1 MIKHFFKLIWNK
13 KRTNFMTSLGI
24 FISFIVL
31 FLVMITVIF
40 NISNYLKPLGFSYKD
55 VWYITMDW
63 KDSSQEE
70 IKETLL
76 QFENAFRSFPEIEGF
91 AYSESFLFSP
101 AVMNITSYE
110 YGDREIRCNIRYG
123 SDDFA
128 EVMKL
133 KILEGR
139 WFNESDNAS
148 SKNPL
153 VINEYAKE
161 EIFGNDIA
169 LGKVLHIDETEYII
183 VGVIGEFRNA
193 GKFSRSSL
201 ISFRR
206 ISLNQEHELY
216 RFGRESMGSRIL
228 LKMKKG
234 TPFQFEET
242 ITKSLSNIAK
252 DWQVKMNTLELLKKS
267 ATLQSLIFPVILIVV
282 CGFLVINVA
291 LGLFGVIWYNTN
303 RRKSE
308 IGLRR
313 ALGSTAIEIYKQIIG
328 EALVLST
335 FAMIFGSFFALQFPL
350 LGILSFI
357 DTRIYIFAYIIS
369 ILLIYLIT
377 ALCALYPSKLASNL
391 EPSEA
396 LHYE

>member
-24 FISFIVL
+24 FVSFIVL
-31 FLVMITVIF
+31 FLVLIAVIY

-55 VWYITMDW
+55 VWYISMDW

-70 IKETLL
+70 IRETLL
-76 QFENAFRSFPEIEGF
+76 QFENAFRGFPEIEVF
-91 AYSESFLFSP
+91 AYSVSFIFTP
-101 AVMNITSYE
+101 AVMNMTNYE
-110 YGDREIRCNIRYG
+110 YDGREIRCNIRYA
-123 SDDFA
+123 SDDFTD
-128 EVMKL
+128 VMGV
-133 KILEGR
+133 KILAGR
-139 WFNESDNAS
+139 WFDESDNAS

-153 VINEYAKE
+153 VINKYAKE
-161 EIFGNDIA
+161 EIFGDDTA
-169 LGKVLHIDETEYII
+169 LGKAIYRDETEYII
-183 VGVIGEFRNA
+183 IGVIDEFRNA
-193 GKFSRSSL
+193 GQFSGSSS

-206 ISLNQEHELY
+206 ISLNLDHELS
-216 RFGRESMGSRIL
+216 RFCSEAMGSRIL

-313 ALGSTAIEIYKQIIG
+313 ALGSTAMEIYKQIIG

-335 FAMIFGSFFALQFPL
+335 FAMIFGSFFALQFTL
-350 LGILSFI
+350 LGIFSFI
-357 DTRIYIFAYIIS
+357 DTKIYIFAYIFS
-369 ILLIYLIT
+369 ILLIYVIT
-377 ALCALYPSKLASNL
+377 ALCALYPSKLASSL

>member
-31 FLVMITVIF
+31 FLVLIAVIY

-76 QFENAFRSFPEIEGF
+76 QFENAFKSFPEIENF
-91 AYSESFLFSP
+91 AYSESFIFTP
-101 AVMNITSYE
+101 AVMNMTNYE
-110 YGDREIRCNIRYG
+110 YDGREIRCNIRYA
-123 SDDFA
+123 SDDFID
-128 EVMKL
+128 VMGME
-133 KILEGR
+133 ILVGR
-139 WFNESDNAS
+139 WFDASDNAS

-153 VINEYAKE
+153 VINKYAKE

-169 LGKVLHIDETEYII
+169 LGKVLHRDETEYII
-183 VGVIGEFRNA
+183 IGVIDEFRNA
-193 GKFSRSSL
+193 GQFSGSSS

-206 ISLNQEHELY
+206 ISLGVEHELS
-216 RFGRESMGSRIL
+216 RFGSEAMGSRIL
-228 LKMKKG
+228 LKMKSG
-234 TPFQFEET
+234 TPFQFEE
-242 ITKSLSNIAK
+242 ILTKRLSNIAK
-252 DWQVKMNTLELLKKS
+252 DWQIKMNTFELLKKS

-282 CGFLVINVA
+282 CGFLIINVA

-313 ALGSTAIEIYKQIIG
+313 ALGSSAIEIYKQIIG

-350 LGILSFI
+350 LGIFSFI
-357 DTRIYIFAYIIS
+357 DTNIYILAYIFS
-369 ILLIYLIT
+369 ILLIYVIT
-377 ALCALYPSKLASNL
+377 ALCSLYPSKLASSL

>member
-1 MIKHFFKLIWNK
+1 MMKHFFKLIWNK

-24 FISFIVL
+24 FVSFIVL
-31 FLVMITVIF
+31 FLVLTTVIY

-70 IKETLL
+70 IRETLL
-76 QFENAFRSFPEIEGF
+76 QFENSFRSFPEIEAF
-91 AYSESFLFSP
+91 AYSESFIFSP

-110 YGDREIRCNIRYG
+110 YEDREIRCNIRYA
-123 SDDFA
+123 SDDFTKVMGV
-128 EVMKL
+128 EV
-133 KILEGR
+133 LEGR
-139 WFNESDNAS
+139 WFDASDNAAA
-148 SKNPL
+148 KNPL
-153 VINEYAKE
+153 VINKYAKE
-161 EIFGNDIA
+161 EIFGNDTA
-169 LGKVLHIDETEYII
+169 LGKVIYRGETEYKI
-183 VGVIGEFRNA
+183 VGVIDEFRNA
-193 GKFSRSSL
+193 GRFSGSSP

-206 ISLNQEHELY
+206 ISLNLEHELS
-216 RFGRESMGSRIL
+216 RFGSEAIGSRIL

-242 ITKSLSNIAK
+242 LTKSLSNIAK
-252 DWQVKMNTLELLKKS
+252 DWQIKLNTFELLKKS
-267 ATLQSLIFPVILIVV
+267 ATLQSLIFPVILVVV

-303 RRKSE
+303 QRRSE

-313 ALGSTAIEIYKQIIG
+313 ALGSSANKIYVQIIG
-328 EALVLST
+328 EALALST

-350 LGILSFI
+350 LGIFSFI
-357 DTRIYIFAYIIS
+357 EIKIYILAYIFS
-369 ILLIYLIT
+369 ILSIFIIT
-377 ALCALYPSKLASNL
+377 SLCALYPSKLASNL
-391 EPSEA
+391 EPAEA

>member
-1 MIKHFFKLIWNK
+1 MIKHFFKLMWNK
-13 KRTNFMTSLGI
+13 KRTNFMTSLGV
-24 FISFIVL
+24 FVSFIVM
-31 FLVMITVIF
+31 FLVLTTVIY

-76 QFENAFRSFPEIEGF
+76 QFENAFRSFSEIEGF
-91 AYSESFLFSP
+91 AYSESFIFTP
-101 AVMNITSYE
+101 AVMNMTNYE
-110 YGDREIRCNIRYG
+110 YNGREIKCNIRYA

-128 EVMKL
+128 DVMGVE
-133 KILEGR
+133 ILEGR
-139 WFNESDNAS
+139 WFDESDNAS

-153 VINEYAKE
+153 IINEYAKE

-169 LGKVLHIDETEYII
+169 LGKVLHRDETEYII
-183 VGVIGEFRNA
+183 IGVIDEFRNA
-193 GKFSRSSL
+193 GQFSGSST

-206 ISLNQEHELY
+206 ISLNLEHELS
-216 RFGRESMGSRIL
+216 RFGSEAMGSRIL
-228 LKMKKG
+228 LKMKPG

-242 ITKSLSNIAK
+242 LTKSLSNIAK
-252 DWQVKMNTLELLKKS
+252 DWQIKMNTLELLKKS
-267 ATLQSLIFPVILIVV
+267 ATLQTLIFPVILIVV

-313 ALGSTAIEIYKQIIG
+313 ALGSSAMEIYKQIIG

-350 LGILSFI
+350 LGIFSFI
-357 DTRIYIFAYIIS
+357 DTKIYILAYISAIV
-369 ILLIYLIT
+369 LIYAIT
-377 ALCALYPSKLASNL
+377 ALCALYPSKLASSL
-391 EPSEA
+391 EPAEA

>member
-1 MIKHFFKLIWNK
+1 MIKHFFKLMWNK
-13 KRTNFMTSLGI
+13 KRTNFMTSLGV
-24 FISFIVL
+24 FVSFIVM
-31 FLVMITVIF
+31 FLVLTTVIY

-76 QFENAFRSFPEIEGF
+76 QFENAFRSFSEIEGF
-91 AYSESFLFSP
+91 AYSESFIFTP
-101 AVMNITSYE
+101 AVMNMTNYE
-110 YGDREIRCNIRYG
+110 YNGREIKCNIRYA

-128 EVMKL
+128 DVMGVE
-133 KILEGR
+133 ILEGR
-139 WFNESDNAS
+139 WFDESDNAS

-153 VINEYAKE
+153 IINEYAKE

-169 LGKVLHIDETEYII
+169 LGKVLHRDETEYIVI
-183 VGVIGEFRNA
+183 GVIDEFRNA
-193 GKFSRSSL
+193 GQFSGSST

-206 ISLNQEHELY
+206 ISLNLEHELS
-216 RFGRESMGSRIL
+216 RFGSEAMGSRIL
-228 LKMKKG
+228 LKMKPG

-242 ITKSLSNIAK
+242 LTKSLSNIAK
-252 DWQVKMNTLELLKKS
+252 DWQIKMNTLELLKKS
-267 ATLQSLIFPVILIVV
+267 ATLQTLIFPVILIVV

-313 ALGSTAIEIYKQIIG
+313 ALGSSAMEIYKQIIG

-350 LGILSFI
+350 LGIFSFI
-357 DTRIYIFAYIIS
+357 DTKIYILAYISAIM
-369 ILLIYLIT
+369 LIYVIT

-391 EPSEA
+391 EPAEA

>member
-24 FISFIVL
+24 FVSFIVL
-31 FLVMITVIF
+31 FLVLTTVIY

-70 IKETLL
+70 IKETLV

-91 AYSESFLFSP
+91 AYSESFIFTP
-101 AVMNITSYE
+101 AVMNMTNYE
-110 YGDREIRCNIRYG
+110 YNGREIRCNIRYA

-128 EVMKL
+128 EVVGME
-133 KILEGR
+133 ILTGR
-139 WFNESDNAS
+139 WFDESDNAS

-153 VINEYAKE
+153 VINKYAKE
-161 EIFGNDIA
+161 DFFGNDTA
-169 LGKVLHIDETEYII
+169 LGKVLRRGETEYII
-183 VGVIGEFRNA
+183 IGVIDEFRNA
-193 GKFSRSSL
+193 GQFARSSS

-206 ISLNQEHELY
+206 ISLGLKHELS
-216 RFGRESMGSRIL
+216 RFGSEAMGSRIL
-228 LKMKKG
+228 LKMKSG

-242 ITKSLSNIAK
+242 ITNRLSNIAK
-252 DWQVKMNTLELLKKS
+252 DWQVKMNTFELLKKS

-313 ALGSTAIEIYKQIIG
+313 ALGSSALEIYKQIIG

-350 LGILSFI
+350 LGIFGFI
-357 DTRIYIFAYIIS
+357 EIKTYILAYIFSIILIYI
-369 ILLIYLIT
+369 IT
-377 ALCALYPSKLASNL
+377 TLCALYPSKLASNL
-391 EPSEA
+391 EPAEA

>member
-1 MIKHFFKLIWNK
+1 MIKHFFKLMWNK
-13 KRTNFMTSLGI
+13 KRTNFMTSLGV
-24 FISFIVL
+24 FVSFIVM
-31 FLVMITVIF
+31 FLVLTTVIY

-76 QFENAFRSFPEIEGF
+76 QFENAFRSFSEIEGF
-91 AYSESFLFSP
+91 AYSESFIFTP
-101 AVMNITSYE
+101 AVMNMTNYE
-110 YGDREIRCNIRYG
+110 YNGREIKCNIRYA

-128 EVMKL
+128 DVMGVE
-133 KILEGR
+133 ILEGR
-139 WFNESDNAS
+139 WFDESDNAS

-153 VINEYAKE
+153 IINEYAKE

-169 LGKVLHIDETEYII
+169 LGKVLHRDETEYII
-183 VGVIGEFRNA
+183 IGVIDEFRNA
-193 GKFSRSSL
+193 GQFSGSST

-206 ISLNQEHELY
+206 ISLNLEHELS
-216 RFGRESMGSRIL
+216 RFGSEAMGSRIL
-228 LKMKKG
+228 LKMKHG

-242 ITKSLSNIAK
+242 LTKSLSNIAK
-252 DWQVKMNTLELLKKS
+252 DWQIKMNTLELLKKS
-267 ATLQSLIFPVILIVV
+267 ATLQTLIFPVILIVV

-313 ALGSTAIEIYKQIIG
+313 ALGSSAMEIYKQIIG

-350 LGILSFI
+350 LGIFSFI
-357 DTRIYIFAYIIS
+357 DTKIYILAYISAIM
-369 ILLIYLIT
+369 LIYVIT

-391 EPSEA
+391 EPAEA

>member
-24 FISFIVL
+24 FVSFIVL
-31 FLVMITVIF
+31 FLVLVAVIYNIT
-40 NISNYLKPLGFSYKD
+40 NYLKPLGFSYKD

-63 KDSSQEE
+63 KDSSQDE

-76 QFENAFRSFPEIEGF
+76 QFENAFRSFLEIKNF
-91 AYSESFLFSP
+91 AYSVSFIFTP
-101 AVMNITSYE
+101 AVMNMTNYE
-110 YGDREIRCNIRYG
+110 YDGREIRCNIRYA
-123 SDDFA
+123 SDDFID
-128 EVMKL
+128 VMGME
-133 KILEGR
+133 ILAGR
-139 WFNESDNAS
+139 WFNASDNAS

-153 VINEYAKE
+153 VINKYAKE

-169 LGKVLHIDETEYII
+169 LGKVIYRDETEYII
-183 VGVIGEFRNA
+183 IGVIDEFRNA
-193 GKFSRSSL
+193 GQFSGSSS

-206 ISLNQEHELY
+206 ISLGLEHELS
-216 RFGRESMGSRIL
+216 RFDREAMGSRIL
-228 LKMKKG
+228 LKMRQG

-242 ITKSLSNIAK
+242 LTKRLSNIAN
-252 DWQVKMNTLELLKKS
+252 DWQIKMNTFELLKKS

-291 LGLFGVIWYNTN
+291 FGLFGVIWYNTN

-313 ALGSTAIEIYKQIIG
+313 ALGSTAMEIYKQIIG

-350 LGILSFI
+350 LGIFSFI
-357 DTRIYIFAYIIS
+357 ETNIYILAYIFS
-369 ILLIYLIT
+369 ILLIYVIT
-377 ALCALYPSKLASNL
+377 ALCALYPSKLASSM

>member
-24 FISFIVL
+24 FVSFIVL
-31 FLVMITVIF
+31 FLVLVAVIY

-76 QFENAFRSFPEIEGF
+76 QFENAFRSFPEIENF
-91 AYSESFLFSP
+91 AYSESFIFTP
-101 AVMNITSYE
+101 AVMNMTNYE
-110 YGDREIRCNIRYG
+110 YNGREIRCNIRYA
-123 SDDFA
+123 SDDFTK
-128 EVMKL
+128 VMGVE
-133 KILEGR
+133 ILEGR

-153 VINEYAKE
+153 VINKYAKE

-169 LGKVLHIDETEYII
+169 LGKVLHRDETEYII
-183 VGVIGEFRNA
+183 IGVIDEFRNA
-193 GKFSRSSL
+193 GQFSGSSS

-206 ISLNQEHELY
+206 ISLNLEHELS
-216 RFGRESMGSRIL
+216 RFGSEAMGSRIL
-228 LKMKKG
+228 LKMKPG

-242 ITKSLSNIAK
+242 LTKSLSNIAK
-252 DWQVKMNTLELLKKS
+252 DWQIKMNTLELLKKS
-267 ATLQSLIFPVILIVV
+267 ATLQTLIFPVILIVV

-313 ALGSTAIEIYKQIIG
+313 ALGSSAMKIYKQIIG

-350 LGILSFI
+350 LGIFSFI
-357 DTRIYIFAYIIS
+357 DTKIYIFAYVSAII
-369 ILLIYLIT
+369 LIYVIT
-377 ALCALYPSKLASNL
+377 ALCALYPSKIASNL
-391 EPSEA
+391 EPAEA

>member
-24 FISFIVL
+24 FVSFIVL
-31 FLVMITVIF
+31 FLVLTTVIY

-76 QFENAFRSFPEIEGF
+76 QFENAFRSYPEIEGF
-91 AYSESFLFSP
+91 AYSESFIFSP
-101 AVMNITSYE
+101 AVMSITNYE
-110 YGDREIRCNIRYG
+110 YNDREIRCNIRYA

-128 EVMKL
+128 DVMGV
-133 KILEGR
+133 KILAGR
-139 WFNESDNAS
+139 WFDESDNAS
-148 SKNPL
+148 SKHPL
-153 VINEYAKE
+153 VINKYAKE
-161 EIFGNDIA
+161 EIFGNDLA
-169 LGKVLHIDETEYII
+169 LGKVLRRSETEYII
-183 VGVIGEFRNA
+183 IGVIDEFRNA
-193 GKFSRSSL
+193 GKFYGSKP

-206 ISLNQEHELY
+206 ISLGLEHELS
-216 RFGRESMGSRIL
+216 RFGREAMGSRIL
-228 LKMKKG
+228 LKMKPG

-242 ITKSLSNIAK
+242 LTKRLSNIAK
-252 DWQVKMNTLELLKKS
+252 DWQIKMNTFELLKKS

-313 ALGSTAIEIYKQIIG
+313 ALGSTAMEIYKQIIG

-350 LGILSFI
+350 LAIFSFI
-357 DTRIYIFAYIIS
+357 NTKIYILAYISAIVV
-369 ILLIYLIT
+369 IYIIT
-377 ALCALYPSKLASNL
+377 ALCALYPSKLASSMA
-391 EPSEA
+391 PSEA